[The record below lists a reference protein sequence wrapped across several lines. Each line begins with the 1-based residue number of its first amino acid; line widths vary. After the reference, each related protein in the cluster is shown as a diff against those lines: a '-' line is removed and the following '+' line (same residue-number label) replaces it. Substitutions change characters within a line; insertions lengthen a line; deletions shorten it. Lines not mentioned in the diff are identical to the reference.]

1 MKPIVMVFTGRYLPG
16 YKAGGILRNLVN
28 TVENLYEYCE
38 FRIITRDRDLGD
50 EAAYANVSIGQ
61 WTRVGSADVM
71 YLGNSGTTLR
81 NLYKL
86 LKVTMH
92 DVVYL
97 TSYFDPL
104 TIKVL
109 FIRLLLRARFKPVVV
124 APFGE
129 FAWASFRQKVGKKII
144 FVCLARLTGL
154 YKGVTWRVSSQYEAD
169 DLGRAMSPPATAI
182 KVTGDLP
189 IRANRTFDEKYYSA
203 CVSGDTA
210 ELRIIFLSRVSR
222 EKNLN
227 VAITILSKVHARVVF
242 DIYGPIENKQYWLE
256 CQKIIDGLPEN
267 VIVRYCGLV
276 HPDHIIDT
284 FGRYDIF
291 LFPTGGEAY
300 GNVIAESLMAG
311 TLVLVSQNTPW
322 RNLQA
327 SGLGWDL
334 DIDNIDA
341 FVKVIDDES
350 LKTHHL
356 RISQKKQVRNAVHDR
371 LFDPEVLASNLRLFG
386 VEEQGAAGQ

>member
-28 TVENLYEYCE
+28 TVENLYEYCD
-38 FRIITRDRDLGD
+38 FRIVTRDRDLGD
-50 EAAYANVSIGQ
+50 ETAYADVPVGQ
-61 WTRVGSADVM
+61 WTRIGSADVM

-81 NLYKL
+81 NLYRL
-86 LKVTMH
+86 LKDTMH

-109 FIRLLLRARFKPVVV
+109 FIRLFMCPRFRPVVV

-129 FAWASFRQKVGKKII
+129 FAWASFKQKVAKKIL
-144 FVCLARLTGL
+144 FVCLARVTGL
-154 YKGVTWRVSSQYEAD
+154 YRRVIWRVSSQYEAE
-169 DLGRAMSPPATAI
+169 DLRRMMSPPATAI

-189 IRANRTFDEKYYSA
+189 IRVNRTFDEEYYSA
-203 CVSGDTA
+203 CVLGDAA
-210 ELRIIFLSRVSR
+210 ELRVIFLSRVSR

-227 VAITILSKVHARVVF
+227 VAILILSKVHARVVF
-242 DIYGPIENKQYWLE
+242 DIYGPIENRQYWLE
-256 CQKIIDGLPEN
+256 CQKIIDGLPKN
-267 VIVRYCGLV
+267 VIARYCGLV
-276 HPDHIIDT
+276 QPNQIIDT
-284 FGRYDIF
+284 FSRYDMF

-311 TLVLVSQNTPW
+311 TLVLTSQNTPW
-322 RNLQA
+322 RNLHD

-334 DIDNIDA
+334 DICNIDA
-341 FVKVIDDES
+341 FVKIIDDEA
-350 LKTHHL
+350 LKTREL
-356 RISQKKQVRNAVHDR
+356 RISQKKQVRNAVRGR

-386 VEEQGAAGQ
+386 IGEQGTA